1 MRIFPDH
8 AIAAILSIVSILTP
22 TARASVYR
30 CIGEDGHIS
39 YQQIRCDSEA
49 RPMRLKD
56 RQSGLS
62 ALRPGEKALL
72 NHYRKKDAE
81 RYRKHRGGER
91 KSIKDNRM
99 CLDQKKQL
107 EVVRAKLRHGY
118 TLKEDAA
125 LHRRRDD
132 AQAYLRKFCS

>member
-1 MRIFPDH
+1 MHIFPRP
-8 AIAAILSIVSILTP
+8 ALAAILSVLSTLMP
-22 TARASVYR
+22 TARASIYR
-30 CIGEDGHIS
+30 CTSEDGHIS

-72 NHYRKKDAE
+72 NHYRKKDAA
-81 RYRKHRGGER
+81 RHRKHRGRER
-91 KSIKDNRM
+91 KSTKDARM
-99 CLDQKKQL
+99 CLDRKKQL

-118 TLKEDAA
+118 TLKEDAT
-125 LHRRRDD
+125 LHRKRDD
-132 AQAYLRKFCS
+132 AEAYLRKFCS

>member
-1 MRIFPDH
+1 MRSFPGP

-49 RPMRLKD
+49 RPVRLKD

-81 RYRKHRGGER
+81 RYRKHRGGGRKSSKDARVCQER
-91 KSIKDNRM
+91 KA
-99 CLDQKKQL
+99 QL
-107 EVVRAKLRHGY
+107 EAVRAKLRRGY

-125 LHRRRDD
+125 LHRKRDD
-132 AQAYLRKFCS
+132 TQAYLRKFCF